1 MSDARDHAAGAAF
14 AVVRERLTTEHGLH
28 AQTAASA
35 TGRLSGTF
43 LIRSL
48 ELPAQVL
55 TPGSP
60 VFSDEADR
68 LGPHLVDVLFTALGR
83 LGVLVDPQVD
93 GRGADLSLVRLSLQ
107 QSQELLYPPLA
118 AIRDGLGLADRQ
130 MSEAVAVA
138 AARVVHATSATL
150 DPRVAVG
157 FAVHGIVEG
166 CKTVPYAA
174 RPPDG
179 QRGRPGRGQG

>member
-1 MSDARDHAAGAAF
+1 MSDPRDAAAEAAF
-14 AVVRERLTTEHGLH
+14 SVICERLATERGLH
-28 AQTAASA
+28 AETAAA
-35 TGRLSGTF
+35 AAGRLSGTF
-43 LIRSL
+43 LFRSFA
-48 ELPAQVL
+48 LPAQSL
-55 TPGSP
+55 PPGSP
-60 VFSDEADR
+60 VFSDEANR

-107 QSQELLYPPLA
+107 QSQELLYPPLT